1 MYHIKYQVFTAIIQQ
16 TITSTLRV
24 QISIMQNYISLA
36 NALAKVPNIYHKFT
50 KLFNGSFGV
59 NISFKNY
66 YISLSNAHAKIQNI
80 YLEHTTMT
88 NSTFRMNIH
97 HIYHSTNGMKI
108 FCSALGCKLLMYI
121 QTENSSQCRTSI
133 RSVGLDL
140 LLPFLMHV
148 ADKRLNEPNYNK
160 FKDVS

>member
-1 MYHIKYQVFTAIIQQ
+1 MHHIKYQVFTTIIQQ

-24 QISIMQNYISLA
+24 QISIMQNYISFA
-36 NALAKVPNIYHKFT
+36 NSLAKVPNIYHKFT
-50 KLFNGSFGV
+50 KLFNSSFGV
-59 NISFKNY
+59 NISLENY

-88 NSTFRMNIH
+88 NSTFRMNIY
-97 HIYHSTNGMKI
+97 HIYDSTNGMKI

>member
-50 KLFNGSFGV
+50 KLFNSSFGV
-59 NISFKNY
+59 NISLENY

-80 YLEHTTMT
+80 HQEHTTMT
-88 NSTFRMNIH
+88 NSTFRMNIYH
-97 HIYHSTNGMKI
+97 TYHSTNGMKI